1 MTTRSLLMV
10 ANQLDSFF
18 NHRLPQAIGAIDDGF
33 DVHVAMDEADAACS
47 RAAALG
53 LEGLTFH
60 HLPLAR
66 GFGNPLAELQSLSAL
81 HRLVRHLRPGIVH
94 AYTLKPVLYAGLVTR
109 RTGTP
114 LAASVTG
121 VGSFFLGTSTRDKLI
136 QSALLPA
143 LRLALAGNRPYRVIV
158 QNPDDQSLVTGPL
171 AVPTAKTRLIR
182 GSGVDISAFAPAS
195 PPPSAPP
202 VRVVLAARMMA
213 DKGVREFVDA
223 ARQLKANGVEAEFI
237 LAGGLDP
244 ANRSAITEEEINS
257 WTQEGVVTWTGHV
270 TDMAALYR
278 STHIACLPSYRE
290 GLPKSLLEAAACA
303 LPIVTTDVP
312 GCRDAIVEGDTGL
325 LVPARNTA
333 PLADA
338 LARLITDVELR
349 ARMGRAGRAYV
360 EAGLSVDAVVSQTLN
375 VYGELLNA

>member
-53 LEGLTFH
+53 LEDLTFH

-66 GFGNPLAELQSLSAL
+66 GFGNPLAELESLSAL
-81 HRLVRHLRPGIVH
+81 HRLVRDLRPGIVH

-121 VGSFFLGTSTRDKLI
+121 VGSFFLGTSARDKLI
-136 QSALLPA
+136 QSGLLPA
-143 LRLALAGNRPYRVIV
+143 LRLALAGSRPCRVIV
-158 QNPDDQSLVTGPL
+158 QNPDDRDLVTGPL
-171 AVPTAKTRLIR
+171 SVAHTKTRLIR
-182 GSGVDISAFAPAS
+182 GSGVDISAFTPAS
-195 PPPSAPP
+195 PPPPAPP
-202 VRVVLAARMMA
+202 VRIVLAARMLA
-213 DKGVREFVDA
+213 DKGVREFVEA
-223 ARQLKANGVEAEFI
+223 ARQLKAKGLEAEFI
-237 LAGGLDP
+237 LAGGLDS

-257 WTQEGVVTWTGHV
+257 WTQEGVVTWAGHV

-312 GCRDAIVEGDTGL
+312 GCRDAIVAEETGL
-325 LVPARNTA
+325 LVPARSTA

-338 LARLITDVELR
+338 LARLITDAELR

-360 EAGLSVDAVVSQTLN
+360 EAGLSVDAVVSQTMN